1 MRLRHEEDKN
11 IEDNKVE
18 DVKNLFRLKK
28 EITDTTIKYRKSF
41 LNQKKKKENE
51 AFKDRVIT

>member
-41 LNQKKKKENE
+41 LNQKKKERK
-51 AFKDRVIT
+51 

>member
-41 LNQKKKKENE
+41 LNQKKRKKMKPSKTE
-51 AFKDRVIT
+51 

>member
-28 EITDTTIKYRKSF
+28 EITDTAIKYRKSF

-51 AFKDRVIT
+51 AIKDRVIT